1 MTTGDT
7 IIDIDAA
14 SEGMVLSHSLL
25 DSGGAVLLPAG
36 ASLST
41 ASLAS
46 LRRRGIERLQ
56 VRVEHQ
62 ASEADEAADEA
73 ANNAALQ
80 AERERRCQRLEHLFR
95 SSAAVGASAQLLEQL
110 VAYRK
115 GN

>member
-1 MTTGDT
+1 MTSTDT
-7 IIDIDAA
+7 TIDIDAA

-36 ASLST
+36 ASLSA

-56 VRVEHQ
+56 VRVEQQ
-62 ASEADEAADEA
+62 ASAAEEAAEHA
-73 ANNAALQ
+73 ARQ
-80 AERERRCQRLEHLFR
+80 AERERQCQRLAHLFR
-95 SSAAVGASAQLLEQL
+95 SSAQVGASARLLEQL